1 MSKKNAFIKKG
12 VKLHNLK
19 KKIIYSIFI
28 NPNSDY
34 HFHSLMHKSLHSQ

>member
-19 KKIIYSIFI
+19 KKNYIQYLYQSKF
-28 NPNSDY
+28 
-34 HFHSLMHKSLHSQ
+34 